1 MKPADPEMQAWLAL
15 AAAPGIDA
23 ALASVLVG
31 RFGSAAACLEAST
44 ASLAACGLDAK
55 AVGRLRSPD
64 PNRIQAALR
73 WREAPANRLVTVA
86 DAAYPA
92 QLRTISDAPVLLFV
106 AGDPA
111 ALAGT
116 QVAIVGGRRPTPAGR
131 ETAFDF
137 AAQLSRSGLVVTS
150 GLAAGIDAAAHRG
163 ALAAGGQTVAV
174 CGTGLDQVY
183 PAANSSLAAA
193 IADQGALVSEFPP
206 GSPPRAANFPRRNRL
221 ISGLALGVVVV
232 EAAYRS
238 GSLITARLAAEQG
251 REVFALPGS
260 VHNPMARGCHRL
272 IRDGAR
278 LVETPGEVLQGLQQ
292 DLFQALS
299 DVPGPDARAPAD
311 SAGRLDSDSK
321 ILLNACGFGPVDADV
336 LVERTGFS
344 PSAVASMLLLLELR
358 GEIEPSAGGSYCRL
372 PARPR

>member
-1 MKPADPEMQAWLAL
+1 MKSADPETRAWLSL
-15 AAAPGIDA
+15 AATPGIDA
-23 ALASVLVG
+23 ALATALVG
-31 RFGSAAACLEAST
+31 HFGGAAACLEASP
-44 ASLAACGLDAK
+44 AELAAFGLHGRVAD
-55 AVGRLRSPD
+55 RLRRPD
-64 PNRIQAALR
+64 SRSIEAALR
-73 WREAPANRLVTVA
+73 WLGHPGHRIIPAS
-86 DAAYPA
+86 DPAYPA
-92 QLRTISDAPVLLFV
+92 QLRSITDPPALLYV
-106 AGDPA
+106 SGDPVV
-111 ALAGT
+111 LSGR
-116 QVAIVGGRRPTPAGR
+116 QVAIVGSRRPTPAGR
-131 ETAFDF
+131 ETAFGF
-137 AAQLSRSGLVVTS
+137 AARLTYSGLIVTS

-174 CGTGLDQVY
+174 CGTGLDEVY
-183 PAANSSLAAA
+183 PAANGPLAAG
-193 IADQGALVSEFPP
+193 IATRGALVSEFPP

-278 LVETPGEVLQGLQQ
+278 LVETPAEVLQGLQQ
-292 DLFQALS
+292 DLFQALT
-299 DVPGPDARAPAD
+299 DAPGPVVEGSAD
-311 SAGRLDSDSK
+311 SVDRLDSDSK
-321 ILLNACGFGPVDADV
+321 ILLNACGFGPVDADI

-344 PSAVASMLLLLELR
+344 PSAVASMLLMLELR
-358 GEIEPSAGGSYCRL
+358 GEVEPSVGGRYCRP